1 MPLASCAAVVQGAI
15 QPEQGMVNRQQRSV
29 ERHLAR
35 AGVLLVVLL
44 AGVAEC
50 VALLRARW
58 QMTSGR
64 A

>member
-1 MPLASCAAVVQGAI
+1 MSLKP
-15 QPEQGMVNRQQRSV
+15 QRSL
-29 ERHLAR
+29 EKHLAR
-35 AGVLLVVLL
+35 AGVWMVVVL

-58 QMTSGR
+58 HASSAR